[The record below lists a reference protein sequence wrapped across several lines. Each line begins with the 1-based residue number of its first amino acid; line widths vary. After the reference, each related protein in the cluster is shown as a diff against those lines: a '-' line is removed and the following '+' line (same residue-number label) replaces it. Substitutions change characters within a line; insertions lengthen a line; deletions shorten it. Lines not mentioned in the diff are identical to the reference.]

1 MIVADASVLLELLL
15 RTGLGRSLEDRLLA
29 PAVTLHAPHL
39 VDPEV
44 AQVTR
49 RWTLRGDLTEARG
62 GQLLDDLS
70 RLPLER
76 YAHRRLLPRIW
87 ELRANVSA
95 YDATYLALAEALD
108 APLLTRDR
116 ALGSVPGC
124 RADVEVL

>member
-1 MIVADASVLLELLL
+1 MIVPDASVLLELLL
-15 RTGLGRSLEDRLLA
+15 RTGLGRSLEDRLLG
-29 PAVTLHAPHL
+29 PSVTLHAPHL

-44 AQVTR
+44 SQVTR
-49 RWTLRGDLTEARG
+49 RWTLRGDLTEGRG
-62 GQLLDDLS
+62 GQLLDDLA

-76 YAHRRLLPRIW
+76 YAHRPLLPRIW

-124 RADVEVL
+124 RVDVEVL